1 MGLSATSNSGEY
13 DARYRLRSIT
23 KLFTIMQTAKSFLL
37 YLCLILATPVW
48 ASWVKVG
55 ETEDLTFYIDPST
68 FKKNDS
74 KREILELKDYKQRDK
89 SGAMSTRATMEYDCS
104 QNRFRVV
111 SLSSHSESMAGGQ
124 VLTSAPEGQGYGP
137 WWDIEPNGPKALLIA
152 LCKK

>member
-1 MGLSATSNSGEY
+1 M
-13 DARYRLRSIT
+13 LRI
-23 KLFTIMQTAKSFLL
+23 QTLL
-37 YLCLILATPVW
+37 LALILLVTGSAW
-48 ASWVKVG
+48 ADWVKLS
-55 ETEDLTFYIDPST
+55 ETEDLTYYIDPTT

-74 KREILELKDYKQRDK
+74 KREILELKDYKQRRK
-89 SGAMSTRATMEYDCS
+89 SGDMSTRATMEYDCS